1 MGDLLYLRLHASL
14 LIFFWSQSLR
24 GLCLACRMTDWDI
37 GIGQQSFVLICRV
50 HRVQDIVDIV
60 AHFRSVRI
68 VP

>member
-1 MGDLLYLRLHASL
+1 MGDLLYLRLHALL

-24 GLCLACRMTDWDI
+24 GLCFACRMTDCAI
-37 GIGQQSFVLICRV
+37 GIGQQSFVLISMV

-60 AHFRSVRI
+60 AHFWSARI